1 MKNLLLLVFIATF
14 GGYFAQNFSVV
25 LLIDKPYKADQ
36 LNLELESMNL
46 IDLMEEDFLT
56 IKMMATSENDQ
67 PMRHSY
73 DDGKKIKKC
82 NIVLMAGVRCDPCK
96 RLNQEINGSATVSVY
111 AQTSDN
117 DFGTCDLK
125 VGKYNPFLASEHL
138 DEIIKQ
144 ERKKAKKVNGD
155 YKVIFWIP
163 SNETVT
169 IDLLT
174 STASRKVDFGTE
186 ITFTAKTNSK
196 EKTSVIMKVND
207 ELIEECSETGSTKI
221 QRGSD
226 LTKTIEITD
235 ETIVSLEGKGCGEPK
250 IISIELSGKCDQIEK
265 VKHELL
271 YNSKSVGPLGKFASN
286 TLDNMPCT
294 TIKLVDNK
302 YYMVVLNKQC
312 GVRSYRAD
320 LVDVKTSKEYSFNLK
335 KDINQSAIHLNGFDR
350 EDFMVFTLNHDIMK
364 SSGIF
369 ERPGD
374 DTEPKYKMRI
384 VPVDAIK
391 VDLDLQGNES
401 KWETVKFQKCN

>member
-1 MKNLLLLVFIATF
+1 MKNQFLLAFIALF
-14 GGYFAQNFSVV
+14 SGYFGQKFSVV
-25 LLIDKPYKADQ
+25 LLIDKPYKEQQ
-36 LNLELESMNL
+36 LNTELESMNL
-46 IDLMEEDFLT
+46 ISLMEEEYLT

-67 PMRHSY
+67 PMRHVYS
-73 DDGKKIKKC
+73 DDKKLRKC
-82 NIVLMAGVRCDPCK
+82 NIILMAGVRCDPCK
-96 RLNQEINGSATVSVY
+96 RLNQEINGSGTVNVY

-125 VGKYNPFLASEHL
+125 VGKYSPFLPSEHL
-138 DEIIKQ
+138 DEIIKE
-144 ERKKAKKVNGD
+144 ERKKSKKVNGD
-155 YKVIFWIP
+155 YKVVFWIP

-169 IDLLT
+169 IDLLAS
-174 STASRKVDFGTE
+174 STLRKVDFGTE

-196 EKTSVIMKVND
+196 EKTSVIMKIND

-221 QRGSD
+221 QRGTD

-235 ETIVSLEGKGCGEPK
+235 ETTVSLEGKGCGEPK
-250 IISIELSGKCDQIEK
+250 TILVELSGKCDQIEK

-271 YNSKSVGPLGKFASN
+271 YNSKSVGPLGKYASK
-286 TLDNMPCT
+286 TLDNVPCT

-320 LVDVKTSKEYSFNLK
+320 LIDVKTGKEYSFNLK
-335 KDINQSAIHLNGFDR
+335 KDINQSAIHLNGSDR

-364 SSGIF
+364 SSGVF
-369 ERPGD
+369 ERDD

-384 VPVDAIK
+384 VPVEAIK
-391 VDLDLQGNES
+391 DDLELQGNES
-401 KWETVKFQKCN
+401 KYETVKFQKCN

>member
-14 GGYFAQNFSVV
+14 GGYFGQNFSVV
-25 LLIDKPYKADQ
+25 LLIDKPYKESQ
-36 LNLELESMNL
+36 LNNDLENMNL
-46 IDLMEEDFLT
+46 VSLIEEEFLT

-96 RLNQEINGSATVSVY
+96 RLNQEINGTGTVSVY
-111 AQTSDN
+111 ALTSDN

-125 VGKYNPFLASEHL
+125 VGKYNPFLPNENL

-144 ERKKAKKVNGD
+144 ERKKAKKAKGD

-169 IDLLT
+169 IDLLA

-207 ELIEECSETGSTKI
+207 KLIDECEETGSTKI

-235 ETIVSLEGKGCGEPK
+235 ETTVSLEGKGCGEPK
-250 IISIELSGKCDQIEK
+250 TITIELSGKCDQIEK

-271 YNSKSVGPLGKFASN
+271 YNSKAEGPLGKIAPK
-286 TLDNMPCT
+286 TIDKEPIT
-294 TIKLVDNK
+294 TIKLVQGK

-312 GVRSYRAD
+312 GVKAYRAD
-320 LVDVKTSKEYSFNLK
+320 LVDVNTGKEFSFVLDKNL
-335 KDINQSAIHLNGFDR
+335 NQSAVHLNESDR
-350 EDFMVFTLNHDIMK
+350 EYFMVFTLNKLVMEDA
-364 SSGIF
+364 GVF
-369 ERPGD
+369 EG
-374 DTEPKYKMRI
+374 TEESEAKFKMRI
-384 VPVDAIK
+384 VPVEAIK
-391 VDLDLQGNES
+391 DDLDLQGNES
-401 KWETVKFQKCN
+401 KWVRVKFQKC